1 MRHRPGRSR
10 HRVRIA
16 VLLVCEL
23 LVLTLLRD
31 GGARAA
37 VQPLTIASVPYWNL
51 AGGTSTVQAHE
62 SQVSEASPWLYGL
75 DAQGRLVEQSRRT
88 EDLARLRATGVEIT
102 PTIANVTEGR
112 WHPQIVQAIIHD
124 PAATARH
131 ISDIVGLV
139 VQGDFSGVDIDYE
152 ELRATDRAAFT
163 AFVARLADALHA
175 NGKRLSVDVFAKTTD
190 AGYDERN
197 RAQDYAALGRA
208 ADQVRL
214 MAYDYHWQTSAPGPI
229 APEGWVRD
237 VLTYAASQIPRSKIV
252 LGVPMYGYDWVGHN
266 AVPVTWVQAYGR
278 SREFGVPVEW
288 DGFSESPHF
297 SYTDATGQRHEVWF
311 ENAYS
316 ASIKFTQARQ
326 FGIGGVYLWL
336 FGTEDDLVWSK
347 LDTYWTPAEAR

>member
-1 MRHRPGRSR
+1 M
-10 HRVRIA
+10 
-16 VLLVCEL
+16 LLVCEL

-37 VQPLTIASVPYWNL
+37 VQPLTIASLPYWNL
-51 AGGTSTVQAHE
+51 AGGTSTVEAHE
-62 SQVSEASPWLYGL
+62 SQVTEASPWLYGL
-75 DAQGRLVEQSRRT
+75 DAQGRLVSQSRRAD
-88 EDLARLRATGVEIT
+88 DLARLRATGMAIT

-112 WHPQIVQAIIHD
+112 WHPQIVQTILHD

-152 ELRATDRAAFT
+152 ELRSTDRAAFT
-163 AFVARLADALHA
+163 AFITRLADALHS

-190 AGYDERN
+190 EGYDERN

-208 ADQVRL
+208 VDQVRL

-237 VLTYAASQIPRSKIV
+237 VLTYATSQIPRSKIV

-297 SYTDATGQRHEVWF
+297 SYTDAAGARHEVWF

-316 ASIKFTQARQ
+316 ASIKFTQARL